1 MTKQKMLGLIVG
13 FAGVATMSAG
23 GFTGDVS
30 AVGIILALVTALS
43 WALGTAYVKKIGP
56 KVDSTWLTAM
66 QITIGGV
73 ILLLA
78 GSGMEDWSKIQWN
91 GTFIWDTLF
100 IAVFVIAAGCDHI
113 YVMLLVEPYYQTFTN
128 KEIADASKTNEVIV
142 CVSADSRE
150 QVDEIV
156 NKALEAGGKPSND
169 KQDHGF
175 MYGWSFQDLDNHL
188 WEVMYMDPSAV
199 QQHNEELGG
208 IGVAVADR
216 PEGPFRDALGK
227 PLIDQF
233 YHGAQPID
241 PHVFIDDDGQAYLY
255 YGGWKHCNVVK
266 LNEDMVSIAP
276 FSDGEVYKEITPEN
290 FVEGPCMIKREG
302 KYYFMW
308 AEGGWGGPDYSVG
321 YAVSDSPL
329 GPFVREAKILQ
340 QDPEVAT
347 GAGHHGV
354 IQIPG
359 EDEWYIVYHRR
370 PLSETAANHREVC
383 IDRMEFDHEG
393 RIRPVKLTF
402 EGVPPRTLPTHEK
415 SDSRI
420 YARFGREIYVVA
432 KQGEPDPES
441 NRALK
446 VVLERAKTYNVPK
459 AIIDRALEKARG
471 NSDETY
477 DELRGSV
484 AYMFDST
491 AVIGVEDK
499 TEEEVLELLME
510 ADVDVRD
517 IIQEDDS
524 VIVYADPEQFHAV
537 QEAFQNAGVT
547 EFSVAEVS
555 MIAQNYVELP
565 AESQPA
571 FEKMIDALEN
581 LEDVQN
587 VYHNVELED

>member
-1 MTKQKMLGLIVG
+1 MNLKDNDRRSGNPIFPGWYADPEPRIFEGRYWVYPTYSAAYDDQTFFDAFYSDDLVYWTKVER
-13 FAGVATMSAG
+13 
-23 GFTGDVS
+23 
-30 AVGIILALVTALS
+30 ILEMKDIS
-43 WALGTAYVKKIGP
+43 WARR
-56 KVDSTWLTAM
+56 AM
-66 QITIGGV
+66 WAPSPIERNGRYYYYF
-73 ILLLA
+73 A
-78 GSGMEDWSKIQWN
+78 ANDIQ
-91 GTFIWDTLF
+91 
-100 IAVFVIAAGCDHI
+100 
-113 YVMLLVEPYYQTFTN
+113 
-128 KEIADASKTNEVIV
+128 S
-142 CVSADSRE
+142 
-150 QVDEIV
+150 
-156 NKALEAGGKPSND
+156 
-169 KQDHGF
+169 
-175 MYGWSFQDLDNHL
+175 
-188 WEVMYMDPSAV
+188 
-199 QQHNEELGG
+199 NEELGG

-383 IDRMEFDHEG
+383 IDRMEFDSEG

-402 EGVPPRTLPTHEK
+402 EGVPPRTLPTQEK
-415 SDSRI
+415 SDS
-420 YARFGREIYVVA
+420 
-432 KQGEPDPES
+432 
-441 NRALK
+441 
-446 VVLERAKTYNVPK
+446 
-459 AIIDRALEKARG
+459 
-471 NSDETY
+471 
-477 DELRGSV
+477 
-484 AYMFDST
+484 
-491 AVIGVEDK
+491 
-499 TEEEVLELLME
+499 
-510 ADVDVRD
+510 
-517 IIQEDDS
+517 
-524 VIVYADPEQFHAV
+524 
-537 QEAFQNAGVT
+537 
-547 EFSVAEVS
+547 
-555 MIAQNYVELP
+555 
-565 AESQPA
+565 
-571 FEKMIDALEN
+571 
-581 LEDVQN
+581 
-587 VYHNVELED
+587 

>member
-1 MTKQKMLGLIVG
+1 MNLKDNDRRSGNPIFPGWYADPEPRIFEGRYWVYPTYSAAYDDQTFFDAFYSDDLVYWTKVER
-13 FAGVATMSAG
+13 
-23 GFTGDVS
+23 
-30 AVGIILALVTALS
+30 ILEMKDIS
-43 WALGTAYVKKIGP
+43 WARR
-56 KVDSTWLTAM
+56 AM
-66 QITIGGV
+66 WAPSPIERNGRYYYYF
-73 ILLLA
+73 A
-78 GSGMEDWSKIQWN
+78 ANDIQ
-91 GTFIWDTLF
+91 
-100 IAVFVIAAGCDHI
+100 
-113 YVMLLVEPYYQTFTN
+113 
-128 KEIADASKTNEVIV
+128 S
-142 CVSADSRE
+142 
-150 QVDEIV
+150 
-156 NKALEAGGKPSND
+156 
-169 KQDHGF
+169 
-175 MYGWSFQDLDNHL
+175 
-188 WEVMYMDPSAV
+188 
-199 QQHNEELGG
+199 NEELGG

-415 SDSRI
+415 SDS
-420 YARFGREIYVVA
+420 
-432 KQGEPDPES
+432 
-441 NRALK
+441 
-446 VVLERAKTYNVPK
+446 
-459 AIIDRALEKARG
+459 
-471 NSDETY
+471 
-477 DELRGSV
+477 
-484 AYMFDST
+484 
-491 AVIGVEDK
+491 
-499 TEEEVLELLME
+499 
-510 ADVDVRD
+510 
-517 IIQEDDS
+517 
-524 VIVYADPEQFHAV
+524 
-537 QEAFQNAGVT
+537 
-547 EFSVAEVS
+547 
-555 MIAQNYVELP
+555 
-565 AESQPA
+565 
-571 FEKMIDALEN
+571 
-581 LEDVQN
+581 
-587 VYHNVELED
+587 